1 MCLHLQ
7 VFMHLALRP
16 SVATP
21 SYRVLVRLYP
31 KGSRA
36 EPWPVLSPTAGG
48 AGAERPYPKRSQAPL
63 LEQRRQAC
71 LLLLPRGVCGRS
83 LQLLGRG
90 RQLLQPTATPSRS
103 CPELAR
109 LSGPS
114 PARLEPV
121 EPPCEPDATDGLG
134 LGSRSGL
141 GLGLG
146 L

>member
-1 MCLHLQ
+1 M
-7 VFMHLALRP
+7 
-16 SVATP
+16 
-21 SYRVLVRLYP
+21 
-31 KGSRA
+31 
-36 EPWPVLSPTAGG
+36 
-48 AGAERPYPKRSQAPL
+48 
-63 LEQRRQAC
+63 
-71 LLLLPRGVCGRS
+71 LLPPRDVCGRS

-134 LGSRSGL
+134 LGLGSGLGLGLGSGL

-146 L
+146 LGLGQQAGQARRATEI